1 MTVPFQPCT
10 NQTRFSW
17 PPQAT
22 WCYSEGKRQT
32 DWLHGLSLGHY
43 TALSDPVCPLIF
55 LLAFFYTPFLMERP
69 STFIAFLVN
78 NTSGLSK
85 EEKWQNGWQVRWRGG
100 KKPVWN
106 EENKLPKLVWMCCG
120 GRKNE
125 WTGRKQKTG
134 GMSTG
139 EWRGHVVES
148 KGKRGRTG
156 GQSTLSLLNASRNMR
171 CGWLGGC
178 CLRAL
183 IINLFLCWATYHCS
197 KNCHLWSGTA
207 CVCE

>member
-120 GRKNE
+120 KKMNE
-125 WTGRKQKTG
+125 LAENRRQV
-134 GMSTG
+134 
-139 EWRGHVVES
+139 EWAQVNEEDMWWSPREREEEQED
-148 KGKRGRTG
+148 K
-156 GQSTLSLLNASRNMR
+156 APCR
-171 CGWLGGC
+171 C
-178 CLRAL
+178 
-183 IINLFLCWATYHCS
+183 
-197 KNCHLWSGTA
+197 
-207 CVCE
+207 